1 MPTRYKLAFLSE
13 SGQRIAN
20 ENIKEMLKIYF
31 IADHDKGI
39 R

>member
-20 ENIKEMLKIYF
+20 ERIKEILKIYF
-31 IADHDKGI
+31 IADQDQGI